1 MLCTVRRMEKGK
13 RASKGKGG
21 GKAVRTSV
29 WVVCHGRLRVRISMA
44 GLWLR
49 LLLLAAMSS
58 DSLGSLFWRRKPNP
72 DC

>member
-1 MLCTVRRMEKGK
+1 MRNTEDGEREEDEQRE
-13 RASKGKGG
+13 GG